1 MVLPMSRAEV
11 LVEKAESEN
20 TARRVLVVDEN
31 RPWASALVA
40 ALDAAGYLASAVDGA
55 VEAIAAVE
63 TARHALVV
71 VGLGSA
77 AKGLFL
83 AGSLHE
89 RFDVPFLF
97 LSAWQ
102 DEKIVRRAIELG
114 AIAHL
119 VKPQDAR
126 QCIPAIETAFAR
138 AGDLWRLRQQT
149 AQLSLALQQ
158 NRATGMAIGILM
170 ERLRLD
176 RDHAFETLRRHARSH
191 RRSVPDVAEQ
201 FLSSAE
207 TLNQIL
213 PPGSRTQDQSS

>member
-1 MVLPMSRAEV
+1 MNGARAEV
-11 LVEKAESEN
+11 LVEKAESDN
-20 TARRVLVVDEN
+20 TARSVLVVDEN

-40 ALDAAGYLASAVDGA
+40 ALADAGSSASAVDG
-55 VEAIAAVE
+55 VLEAIAAVE
-63 TARHALVV
+63 TTRPALVV
-71 VGLGSA
+71 VGLGSP

-83 AGSLHE
+83 ARTLHE
-89 RFDVPFLF
+89 RFDVPFVV
-97 LSAWQ
+97 LSASQ
-102 DEKIVRRAIELG
+102 DEKIVHRAIELG

-119 VKPQDAR
+119 VKPQEAR

-138 AGDLWRLRQQT
+138 AEDLWRLRQQT

-191 RRSVPDVAEQ
+191 RRSVTDVAEQ